1 MITSIENFDVMKMN
15 IHDPYDISEHII
27 KMDISVDKM
36 KPIMLH
42 IEELHVLSFN
52 ENNLI
57 LDLRGKD
64 ELKKMFDNIDSHVVS
79 IIQERKI
86 TKKLKTKFN
95 YRQFT
100 STYTNKDNN
109 YDILSFNVNFNSEL
123 NYVTEIYE
131 NKHNKVQYNNAATI
145 LKNNARAEVV
155 LELVSIIFDKSDG
168 HIYLE
173 NIVRQM
179 KIKKIKPKRI
189 DHVPYSFVDSES
201 ESSSESSDEEDDKQS
216 NSDSDSEKEK
226 NYLSSESE
234 DEDEDE
240 VFNTRTDDDRLLKNL
255 HNLNIESDEIGLEQD
270 EDNTSYS
277 E

>member
-1 MITSIENFDVMKMN
+1 MITSIEKFDVMKMN
-15 IHDPYDISEHII
+15 IHDPYDVNEHII

-52 ENNLI
+52 EKNLI

-64 ELKKMFDNIDSHVVS
+64 ELKKIFDNIDSHVVS
-79 IIQERKI
+79 VIQERKI

-109 YDILSFNVNFNSEL
+109 YDILSFNLNFNPDV
-123 NYVTEIYE
+123 NYITEIYE
-131 NKHNKVQYNNAATI
+131 NKHNKVQFNNATEI

-155 LELVSIIFDKSDG
+155 LELVSIVFDKADG
-168 HIYLE
+168 HIYLQ

-189 DHVPYSFVDSES
+189 DHIPYSFVDSET
-201 ESSSESSDEEDDKQS
+201 ESSDEDKS
-216 NSDSDSEKEK
+216 ESESDNEEEEK
-226 NYLSSESE
+226 NYLSSGSE
-234 DEDEDE
+234 DEKY
-240 VFNTRTDDDRLLKNL
+240 NTRTDDDRLLNNI
-255 HNLNIESDEIGLEQD
+255 HNLNIESDDIGI
-270 EDNTSYS
+270 EDDDVTS
-277 E
+277 ELD

>member
-1 MITSIENFDVMKMN
+1 MITSIENFDIMKMN
-15 IHDPYDISEHII
+15 IHDPYDINEHII

-42 IEELHVLSFN
+42 IEELHVLSFSN
-52 ENNLI
+52 TNLI
-57 LDLRGKD
+57 LDLRCKD

-79 IIQERKI
+79 VIQERKI

-109 YDILSFNVNFNSEL
+109 YDILSFNVNFNNDV
-123 NYVTEIYE
+123 NYVTDIYE
-131 NKHNKVQYNNAATI
+131 NKHNKVSFDNATQL

-155 LELVSIIFDKSDG
+155 LELVSIVFDKADG

-189 DHVPYSFVDSES
+189 DHIPYSFVDSES
-201 ESSSESSDEEDDKQS
+201 ESSESDDEDSVHAQDEDED
-216 NSDSDSEKEK
+216 EEK

-234 DEDEDE
+234 DGKY
-240 VFNTRTDDDRLLKNL
+240 NTRTDDDRLVNNL
-255 HNLNIESDEIGLEQD
+255 HNLNIESDEIGVED
-270 EDNTSYS
+270 DDNTSVS
-277 E
+277 D

>member
-1 MITSIENFDVMKMN
+1 MITSIENFDIMKMN
-15 IHDPYDISEHII
+15 IHDPYDINEHII

-42 IEELHVLSFN
+42 IEELHVLSFSN
-52 ENNLI
+52 TNLI
-57 LDLRGKD
+57 LDLRCKD

-79 IIQERKI
+79 VIQERKI

-109 YDILSFNVNFNSEL
+109 YDILSFNVNFNNDV
-123 NYVTEIYE
+123 NYVTDIYE
-131 NKHNKVQYNNAATI
+131 NKHNKVSFDNATQL

-155 LELVSIIFDKSDG
+155 LELVSIVFDKADG

-189 DHVPYSFVDSES
+189 DHIPYSFVDSES
-201 ESSSESSDEEDDKQS
+201 ESSESDDEDSVHAQDEDEDE
-216 NSDSDSEKEK
+216 NEDEEK

-234 DEDEDE
+234 DGKY
-240 VFNTRTDDDRLLKNL
+240 NTRTDDDRLVNNL
-255 HNLNIESDEIGLEQD
+255 HNLNIESDEIGVED
-270 EDNTSYS
+270 DDNTSVS
-277 E
+277 D

>member
-1 MITSIENFDVMKMN
+1 MITSIEKFDVMKMN
-15 IHDPYDISEHII
+15 IHDPYDINDNII

-52 ENNLI
+52 ENHLI
-57 LDLRGKD
+57 LDLRSKE
-64 ELKKMFDNIDSHVVS
+64 ELKKMFDSIDSHVVS
-79 IIQERKI
+79 VIQERKI

-95 YRQFT
+95 YRQFS

-109 YDILSFNVNFNSEL
+109 YDILSFNLNFNGDV

-131 NKHNKVQYNNAATI
+131 NKHNKVQYNNAVTI

-155 LELVSIIFDKSDG
+155 VELVSIVFDKSDG

-179 KIKKIKPKRI
+179 KIKKIKPKRLDNI
-189 DHVPYSFVDSES
+189 PYSFVDSES
-201 ESSSESSDEEDDKQS
+201 ESSEDEEDKY
-216 NSDSDSEKEK
+216 EKEDNEEDNEEDEKDK

-234 DEDEDE
+234 DDKY
-240 VFNTRTDDDRLLKNL
+240 NTRTDDDRLLNNL
-255 HNLNIESDEIGLEQD
+255 HNFNIESEEIGVED
-270 EDNTSYS
+270 DDNTSVS
-277 E
+277 D

>member
-1 MITSIENFDVMKMN
+1 MITSIENFDIMKMN
-15 IHDPYDISEHII
+15 IHDPYDISDHII

-52 ENNLI
+52 ENHLI
-57 LDLRGKD
+57 LDLRSKD

-109 YDILSFNVNFNSEL
+109 YDILSFNVNFNNDV
-123 NYVTEIYE
+123 NYITEIYE
-131 NKHNKVQYNNAATI
+131 NKHNKVTFDNASLL

-155 LELVSIIFDKSDG
+155 LELVSIVFDKADG

-189 DHVPYSFVDSES
+189 DRIAYSFVDSES
-201 ESSSESSDEEDDKQS
+201 EISDEEDNQS
-216 NSDSDSEKEK
+216 KDSQENEETEDEETEENK
-226 NYLSSESE
+226 NYLSSDSE
-234 DEDEDE
+234 DGNY
-240 VFNTRTDDDRLLKNL
+240 NTRTDDDRLLNNL
-255 HNLNIESDEIGLEQD
+255 HNLNIETDDICVEDDEGTSDD
-270 EDNTSYS
+270 D
-277 E
+277 

>member
-1 MITSIENFDVMKMN
+1 MITRIENFDIMKMN
-15 IHDPYDISEHII
+15 IHDPYDINDHII
-27 KMDISVDKM
+27 KMDISIDKM

-42 IEELHVLSFN
+42 IEELHVLSFSN
-52 ENNLI
+52 SNLI

-79 IIQERKI
+79 VIQERKI

-109 YDILSFNVNFNSEL
+109 YDILSFNVNFNNNV
-123 NYVTEIYE
+123 NYITEIYE
-131 NKHNKVQYNNAATI
+131 NKHNKVDYNNAITI

-155 LELVSIIFDKSDG
+155 LELVSIVFDKADG

-189 DHVPYSFVDSES
+189 DHIPYSFVDSEI
-201 ESSSESSDEEDDKQS
+201 ESSDSDDEHSEHGKED
-216 NSDSDSEKEK
+216 EKDK

-234 DEDEDE
+234 DE
-240 VFNTRTDDDRLLKNL
+240 VYNTRTDDDRLLNNL
-255 HNLNIESDEIGLEQD
+255 HNLNIESDEIGVD
-270 EDNTSYS
+270 DDDNTSVS
-277 E
+277 D

>member
-1 MITSIENFDVMKMN
+1 MITRIENFDIMKMN
-15 IHDPYDISEHII
+15 IHDPYDINDHII
-27 KMDISVDKM
+27 KMDISIDKM

-42 IEELHVLSFN
+42 IEELHVLSFSN
-52 ENNLI
+52 SNLI
-57 LDLRGKD
+57 LDLRCKD

-79 IIQERKI
+79 VIQERKI

-109 YDILSFNVNFNSEL
+109 YDILSFNVNFNNDV
-123 NYVTEIYE
+123 NYVTDIYE
-131 NKHNKVQYNNAATI
+131 NKHNKVTYDNAAQL

-155 LELVSIIFDKSDG
+155 LELVSIVFDKADG

-189 DHVPYSFVDSES
+189 DNMPYSFIDSETESSES
-201 ESSSESSDEEDDKQS
+201 ENSESEDEHCEEEQQD
-216 NSDSDSEKEK
+216 K

-234 DEDEDE
+234 EGKY
-240 VFNTRTDDDRLLKNL
+240 NTRTDDDRLLNNL
-255 HNLNIESDEIGLEQD
+255 HNLNIESDEICVED
-270 EDNTSYS
+270 DDDNTSVS
-277 E
+277 D

>member
-1 MITSIENFDVMKMN
+1 MITRIENFDIMKMN
-15 IHDPYDISEHII
+15 IHDPYDINDHII
-27 KMDISVDKM
+27 KMDISIDKM

-42 IEELHVLSFN
+42 IEELHVLSFSN
-52 ENNLI
+52 SNLI

-79 IIQERKI
+79 VIQERKI

-109 YDILSFNVNFNSEL
+109 YDILSFNVNFNNETYL
-123 NYVTEIYE
+123 TEIYE
-131 NKHNKVQYNNAATI
+131 NKRNKVSFDNATQL

-155 LELVSIIFDKSDG
+155 LELVSIVFDKSDG

-179 KIKKIKPKRI
+179 KIKKIKPKRV
-189 DHVPYSFVDSES
+189 DHIPYSFVDSES
-201 ESSSESSDEEDDKQS
+201 ESSESDDEQSEHSDDDEDNEDD
-216 NSDSDSEKEK
+216 K

-234 DEDEDE
+234 DGKY
-240 VFNTRTDDDRLLKNL
+240 NTRTDDDRLLNNL
-255 HNLNIESDEIGLEQD
+255 HNFNIESDEIGVEND
-270 EDNTSYS
+270 DDNTSVS

>member
-1 MITSIENFDVMKMN
+1 MITSIENFDVMKIN
-15 IHDPYDISEHII
+15 IHDPYDVNEHII

-57 LDLRGKD
+57 LDLRGKE

-79 IIQERKI
+79 VIQERKI

-109 YDILSFNVNFNSEL
+109 YDILSFNLDFNNDTNF
-123 NYVTEIYE
+123 VTKIYE
-131 NKHNKVQYNNAATI
+131 NKHNKVEYNNAATI

-155 LELVSIIFDKSDG
+155 LELISIVFDKSDG

-179 KIKKIKPKRI
+179 KIKKNKPKRVDNI
-189 DHVPYSFVDSES
+189 PYSFIDSES
-201 ESSSESSDEEDDKQS
+201 ESSDDDESEHSEKDEDDIK
-216 NSDSDSEKEK
+216 DK
-226 NYLSSESE
+226 NYLSSES
-234 DEDEDE
+234 DDDKY
-240 VFNTRTDDDRLLKNL
+240 NTRTDDDRLLNNL
-255 HNLNIESDEIGLEQD
+255 HNLNIESDEICI
-270 EDNTSYS
+270 EDDDTSVS
-277 E
+277 D